1 MAQPL
6 FSPSWYRVAKLTPK
20 LRAHAQIHRHQYR
33 GETWYVLQ
41 DLSSERFHRFSP
53 AAYFIIGLMDGN
65 TPVQTIWDRALAQL
79 GDDAVTQD
87 EVIQLLGQLHAA
99 DVMQCDVPPDTA
111 ELFRRREKQE
121 QAKTMKRVLS
131 VFAWQ
136 IPLFDPDGLLDRLQ
150 PLVRPFVGWFGLL
163 LWGAVVGAG
172 ALAAGAHWREL
183 SEDVLDRI
191 LVPENLLVMWLV
203 FPVLKLAHEFGHA
216 FAVKAREGEVHE
228 MGVMILVLTPVPYVD
243 ASSAWAFRSKWQRVL
258 VGAAGMMVELFIASL
273 ALFLWLAAEPGV
285 FRGILYNVMLIAGVS
300 TVLFNANPLL
310 RFDGYYML
318 MDWLEIPNLRT
329 RSTQYWIYLAERYLF
344 ARRESEPPIATR
356 GERVWFVGWSAA
368 SFVYRILVLI
378 AILVFLGEH
387 SLLLGVVFAALT
399 AFSWFVVPAA
409 KIVNH
414 LLNSPK
420 LRRVRRRALTAS
432 ALVAFGSIAAVLL
445 VPIPLRTT
453 AQGVVWLPDEGFVRV
468 GADGFVDRV
477 VSKQGA
483 WVKPGEVLIEMSDIE
498 LVTELKVLEAR
509 VRELEAKHREQ
520 LVNDRVRAEILDEER
535 RFAAQSLERARERA
549 GELVIK
555 AKAEGEF
562 VYPRAPDAP
571 GRFLKKGELLAH
583 VVNADAIIVRAVV
596 SQQDIDLVRNATR
609 GVEVRLAEQVAHTIR
624 AAVKRVVPSATDQ
637 LPTAALGTQ
646 GGGAVAVDPTDKEGR
661 KAVQRYF
668 QVDVELPQAE
678 RGALRVGGRAY
689 VRFDHGWQ
697 PLGLQWYRRARQLFL
712 ARFNV

>member
-6 FSPSWYRVAKLTPK
+6 FSPSWYRVAALTPK
-20 LRAHAQIHRHQYR
+20 LRGHAQIHRHQYR

-53 AAYFIIGLMDGN
+53 AAYFIIGLMDGK

-121 QAKTMKRVLS
+121 QQKTVKRALS

-136 IPLFDPDGLLDRLQ
+136 IPLYDPDRLLDRLL
-150 PLVRPFVGWFGLL
+150 PLVRPFWGWFGFL
-163 LWGAVVGAG
+163 LWCAVVGAG
-172 ALAAGAHWREL
+172 IATAGAHWREL
-183 SEDVLDRI
+183 SQDVLDRV

-216 FAVKAREGEVHE
+216 FAVKTRGGEVHE
-228 MGVMILVLTPVPYVD
+228 MGVMIMVLTPVPYVD
-243 ASSAWAFRSKWQRVL
+243 ASSAWALRSKWQRVL
-258 VGAAGMMVELFIASL
+258 IGAAGMMVELFIASL
-273 ALFLWLAAEPGV
+273 ALFLWLSAEPGV
-285 FRGILYNVMLIAGVS
+285 FRGVLYNVILIAGIS

-318 MDWLEIPNLRT
+318 MDWLEIPNLRS
-329 RSTQYWIYLAERYLF
+329 RSTQYWAYIAERYLF
-344 ARRESEPPIATR
+344 GRREAEPPLATR
-356 GERVWFVGWSAA
+356 GERTWFIGWSVA
-368 SFVYRILVLI
+368 SFFYRIVI
-378 AILVFLGEH
+378 VIGILVFLGEH

-399 AFSWFVVPAA
+399 AVTWFVVPAV
-409 KIVNH
+409 KIVNY
-414 LLNSPK
+414 LLNSPRI
-420 LRRVRRRALTAS
+420 RRVRRRALTAS
-432 ALVAFGSIAAVLL
+432 AVVTLAVLAAVLV

-477 VSKQGA
+477 VAKQGT
-483 WVKPGEVLIEMSDIE
+483 WVKPGEVLVEMSDLE
-498 LVTELKVLEAR
+498 LATELKVLEAR
-509 VRELEAKHREQ
+509 VRELDAKYREQ
-520 LVNDRVRAEILDEER
+520 VVNDRVRAEILAEEQ
-535 RFAAQSLERARERA
+535 RFASQNLERARERA
-549 GELVIK
+549 GELAIK

-562 VYPRAPDAP
+562 VYPRASDAP

-583 VVNADAIIVRAVV
+583 VVNTDAIIVRAVV

-609 GVEVRLAEQVAHTIR
+609 GVDVRLAEHIPATIR
-624 AAVKRVVPSATDQ
+624 ATVKRVVPSATDQ

-646 GGGAVAVDPTDKEGR
+646 GGGTMAVDPSDKEGR
-661 KAVQRYF
+661 KSVQRFF
-668 QVDVELPQAE
+668 QVDVELPPAD
-678 RGALRVGGRAY
+678 RALRVGGRAY
-689 VRFDHGWQ
+689 VRFDHGWE

>member
-6 FSPSWYRVAKLTPK
+6 FSPSWYRVAALTPK
-20 LRAHAQIHRHQYR
+20 LRVHAQIHRHQYR

-53 AAYFIIGLMDGN
+53 AAYSIIGLLDGK
-65 TPVQTIWDRALAQL
+65 TPVQQIWDRALAQL

-99 DVMQCDVPPDTA
+99 DVMQCEVSPDTA

-121 QAKTMKRVLS
+121 QAKTVKRALS

-136 IPLFDPDGLLDRLQ
+136 IPLYDPDRLLDRFL
-150 PLVRPFVGWFGLL
+150 PLVRPFWGWAGFL
-163 LWGAVVGAG
+163 LWCVVVGAG
-172 ALAAGAHWREL
+172 AVAAGAHWREL
-183 SEDVLDRI
+183 SENVLDRV

-216 FAVKAREGEVHE
+216 FAVKTRGGEVHE
-228 MGVMILVLTPVPYVD
+228 MGVMIMVLTPVPYVD
-243 ASSAWAFRSKWQRVL
+243 ASSAWAFRSKWQRVV

-285 FRGILYNVMLIAGVS
+285 LRGVLYNVILIAGIS

-310 RFDGYYML
+310 RFDGYYIL
-318 MDWLEIPNLRT
+318 MDWLEIPNLRQ
-329 RSTQYWIYLAERYLF
+329 RSTQYWAYLAERYLF
-344 ARRESEPPIATR
+344 GRREAEPPLATR
-356 GERVWFVGWSAA
+356 GERAWFVGWSAA
-368 SFVYRILVLI
+368 SFVYRILIVV
-378 AILVFLGEH
+378 AILVFLGEQ
-387 SLLLGVVFAALT
+387 SLLLGVVFAVLT
-399 AFSWFVVPAA
+399 AATWFVVPGV
-409 KIVNH
+409 KIVNY
-414 LLNSPK
+414 LLNSPR

-432 ALVAFGSIAAVLL
+432 LIVALGAVTAVFM
-445 VPIPLRTT
+445 VPIPMRTT

-477 VSKQGA
+477 LAQQGG

-498 LVTELKVLEAR
+498 LATERKVLEAR
-509 VRELEAKHREQ
+509 VRELDAKHREQ
-520 LVNDRVRAEILDEER
+520 AASDRVRAEIIDEER
-535 RFAAQSLERARERA
+535 RFAVQSLERVRERA
-549 GELVIK
+549 RELVIK

-562 VYPRAPDAP
+562 VYPRASDAP

-583 VVNADAIIVRAVV
+583 VVNTDAIIVRAVV

-609 GVEVRLAEQVAHTIR
+609 GVEIRLAEHVPRTIR
-624 AAVKRVVPSATDQ
+624 ASLKRVVPSASDQ

-646 GGGAVAVDPTDKEGR
+646 GGGAVAVDPSDRDGR
-661 KAVQRYF
+661 KAMQRVF
-668 QVDVELPQAE
+668 QVDVELP
-678 RGALRVGGRAY
+678 RGDRSPRVGGRAY
-689 VRFDHGWQ
+689 VRFDHGWE
-697 PLGLQWYRRARQLFL
+697 PLGAQWYRRARQLFL